1 MNERTAEDALCIIV
15 NGRPVETTVAPLRE
29 VLEALGFEL
38 EFAAVA
44 VNETLIPRA
53 RIESMMPGDG
63 DRIEVV
69 MPMEGG

>member
-1 MNERTAEDALCIIV
+1 MNDQTAEDALCVIV
-15 NGRPVETTVAPLRE
+15 NGRPVETTVAPLHK
-29 VLEALGFEL
+29 VLEGLGFDL

-44 VNETLIPRA
+44 VNETLIPRE
-53 RIESMMPGDG
+53 RIENLMPGDG